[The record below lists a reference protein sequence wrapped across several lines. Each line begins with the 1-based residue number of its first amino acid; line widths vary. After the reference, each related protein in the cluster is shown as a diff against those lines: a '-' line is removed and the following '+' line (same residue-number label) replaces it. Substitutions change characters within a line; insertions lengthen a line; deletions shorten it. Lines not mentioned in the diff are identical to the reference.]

1 MTDPTSLPN
10 FAPPAVPQSAGVP
23 PQAGGSLR
31 DKALAALAADNIAT
45 QVDGDGDIVF
55 ALEDQQL
62 LVRCIDTEPGLA
74 LLRIFGQWQI
84 TDDLPADPAKR
95 LLAANDVNLGINF
108 VKLGIA
114 GDNLIVAGDHLVGPQ
129 DDVSELIRGTAG
141 MLLQSVQAW
150 HQAVT
155 GDGPHVAE
163 ATPEQLQ
170 ASAEAFAAQAR
181 AAEDAQEGGQA

>member
-10 FAPPAVPQSAGVP
+10 FAPPSSATP
-23 PQAGGSLR
+23 PQGGQSLK
-31 DKALAALAADNIAT
+31 DKALAALADQKIEA
-45 QVDGDGDIVF
+45 QVDADGDIVF
-55 ALEDQQL
+55 ALEGQQL
-62 LVRCIDTEPGLA
+62 LVRCIDSEPGLA
-74 LLRIFGQWQI
+74 LLRVFGQWQI
-84 TDDLPADPAKR
+84 TDDLPAEPAKR
-95 LLAANDVNLGINF
+95 LNAANDVNLAINF

-155 GDGPHVAE
+155 GPGPHVAE

-170 ASAEAFAAQAR
+170 ASADAFAEQAR
-181 AAEDAQEGGQA
+181 AAQQGGEFA

>member
-1 MTDPTSLPN
+1 M
-10 FAPPAVPQSAGVP
+10 
-23 PQAGGSLR
+23 R
-31 DKALAALAADNIAT
+31 DKALAALAAQGFET

-55 ALEDQQL
+55 SIDEQQL
-62 LVRCIDTEPGLA
+62 LVRCIDSEPGLA

-84 TDDLPADPAKR
+84 TDDLPAEPAKR

-108 VKLGIA
+108 VKLGVA

-141 MLLQSVQAW
+141 MLLQAVQAW

-163 ATPEQLQ
+163 ATAEQLQ
-170 ASAEAFAAQAR
+170 ASAEAFAEQAR
-181 AAEDAQEGGQA
+181 AAQAAQDGDQA

>member
-10 FAPPAVPQSAGVP
+10 FAQAGPPQTPAAP

-31 DKALAALAADNIAT
+31 EKALAALAADNIPA
-45 QVDGDGDIVF
+45 QVDDDGDIVY
-55 ALEDQQL
+55 ALQEQQL
-62 LVRCIDTEPGLA
+62 LVRCIDSEPGLA

-84 TDDLPADPAKR
+84 TEDLPTEPAKR
-95 LLAANDVNLGINF
+95 LNAANDVNLAINF

-114 GDNLIVAGDHLVGPQ
+114 GDNLIVAGDHLVGPY
-129 DDVSELIRGTAG
+129 DDVAELIKGTSG
-141 MLLQSVQAW
+141 MLLQAVQAW

-155 GDGPHVAE
+155 GAGPHVAE

-170 ASAEAFAAQAR
+170 ASADALADQAR
-181 AAEDAQEGGQA
+181 AAQEGGEFA